1 MKPIEGLR
9 FLFDER
15 GRQTAVLF
23 DVKSNPELWEDFY
36 DNLICEA
43 RKSGPFET
51 IEEVRAR
58 LKAAHSRRKPA
69 AQDAAAPART
79 ASRKAALLAR

>member
-51 IEEVRAR
+51 VEEVRTK
-58 LKAAHSRRKPA
+58 LKAIHSRRKTA
-69 AQDAAAPART
+69 AQDSASSRPT
-79 ASRKAALLAR
+79 SRKAALAVR